1 MRQDINRQN
10 LFADYVQDPSS
21 LLYTQSAQ
29 VELINLKDSSELNQH
44 YQLRIVEPI
53 GLCDVVYQQQADDQT
68 IN

>member
-1 MRQDINRQN
+1 MRKDINRQN
-10 LFADYVQDPSS
+10 LLADYVQDPSS

-53 GLCDVVYQQQADDQT
+53 GLCDVVDQQQADDQT